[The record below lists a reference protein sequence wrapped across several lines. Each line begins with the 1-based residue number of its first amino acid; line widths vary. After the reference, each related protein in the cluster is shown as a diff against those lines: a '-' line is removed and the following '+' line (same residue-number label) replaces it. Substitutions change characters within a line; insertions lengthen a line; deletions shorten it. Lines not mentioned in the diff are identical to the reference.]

1 MQNLNSSNAKSRKLF
16 YYLQYIPQVL
26 FLPRIISRLSLKKIL
41 KNNNS
46 KHKYIESRVKYYLKK
61 TGNFEV
67 SKNSKNSS
75 ELLWKQISKNKNPS
89 NNKMTVKFSYLFAY
103 GKYLKTVLTFS
114 KILMNSLY

>member
-26 FLPRIISRLSLKKIL
+26 FLPSIISRLSLKEIL

-46 KHKYIESRVKYYLKK
+46 KHKYIESRVKYYLKT

-67 SKNSKNSS
+67 SKKSKNSS
-75 ELLWKQISKNKNPS
+75 ELLCNQI
-89 NNKMTVKFSYLFAY
+89 
-103 GKYLKTVLTFS
+103 
-114 KILMNSLY
+114 

>member
-26 FLPRIISRLSLKKIL
+26 FLPSIISRLSLKKIL

-61 TGNFEV
+61 LETLKF
-67 SKNSKNSS
+67 
-75 ELLWKQISKNKNPS
+75 QR
-89 NNKMTVKFSYLFAY
+89 TVKTHLNYCGIRFQ
-103 GKYLKTVLTFS
+103 KTN
-114 KILMNSLY
+114 KIHILLIFIYC